1 MLKKKKE
8 EKLMANIEKK
18 FTETPVGDE
27 MKNLILDNTRYT
39 WDPYDTLATAEMV
52 FLGIS
57 KFLRSVKSSTD
68 SNAAALVVRDNN
80 NNFVFAAVIRYKDNT
95 EAENM
100 PGNWNLS
107 YTMNEEDIKD
117 VSVIHLHTN
126 YSLSTF
132 VDEISRKKHNM
143 GLINREFAP
152 DMIQFLIRAVVN
164 VLDKNALPEG
174 QGQFSINL
182 EDIFI
187 ATVEVIDGNKEFAF
201 TPGAVS
207 KQYIKADVEIQK

>member
-27 MKNLILDNTRYT
+27 MKNLILDNTGYT
-39 WDPYDTLATAEMV
+39 WDPYDTLATAEIV

-57 KFLRSVKSSTD
+57 KFLRSVKSSTN
-68 SNAAALVVRDNN
+68 SNAAALVVRDDN

-117 VSVIHLHTN
+117 VSVIYPHTEF
-126 YSLSTF
+126 SLS
-132 VDEISRKKHNM
+132 
-143 GLINREFAP
+143 
-152 DMIQFLIRAVVN
+152 
-164 VLDKNALPEG
+164 
-174 QGQFSINL
+174 
-182 EDIFI
+182 
-187 ATVEVIDGNKEFAF
+187 
-201 TPGAVS
+201 
-207 KQYIKADVEIQK
+207 